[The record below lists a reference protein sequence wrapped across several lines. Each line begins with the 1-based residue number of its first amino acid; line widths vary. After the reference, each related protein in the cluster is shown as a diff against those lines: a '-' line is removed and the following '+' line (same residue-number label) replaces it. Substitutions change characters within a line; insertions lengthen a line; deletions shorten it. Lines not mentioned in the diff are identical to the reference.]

1 MRVLLVEDEPGIAQ
15 FIRQGL
21 NEAGYAVDVALD
33 GSEGLDYA
41 LATEYDILVLEHPC
55 CYLLPWML

>member
-21 NEAGYAVDVALD
+21 SETGYAVDIAQD
-33 GSEGLDYA
+33 GQEGWEYA
-41 LATEYDILVLEHPC
+41 SVVEYDLIILDI
-55 CYLLPWML
+55 LLFRGFE